1 MNIRKTNDGRL
12 VLGDPNTTCASC
24 GASAVVKHA
33 ANRKAELWHA
43 PTDCCEW
50 SRARERRFDHMRR
63 EEEHRAR
70 ERQEALDRQGL
81 EEVA

>member
-1 MNIRKTNDGRL
+1 MNVTMTEDRI
-12 VLGDPNTTCASC
+12 VLGNPAATCHEC

-70 ERQEALDRQGL
+70 ERQEGLNRRGL

>member
-1 MNIRKTNDGRL
+1 MNVTAIEDRM
-12 VLGDPNTTCASC
+12 VLGDRNAKCHEC
-24 GASAVVKHA
+24 GAEAAVKYA
-33 ANRKAELWHA
+33 ANGRAEFWHA

-70 ERQEALDRQGL
+70 ERQEGLDRQGL